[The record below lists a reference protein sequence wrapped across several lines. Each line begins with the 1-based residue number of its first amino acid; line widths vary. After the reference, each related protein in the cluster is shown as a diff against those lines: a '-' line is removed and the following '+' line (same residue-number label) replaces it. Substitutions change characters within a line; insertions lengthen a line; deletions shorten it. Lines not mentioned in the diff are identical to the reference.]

1 MKRRSALMIFLAIGA
16 AISFG
21 FSARVVAHTAH
32 QADALTY
39 QVFSAGI
46 SADQLASDAQFV
58 RLAKGNGEP
67 EKGNGKIENGDKSE
81 KPDLRYVDWSKSS
94 SVEKKGGNG
103 NGKGEDEEADG
114 EEDEGEKE
122 EEEKEEEEGFDR
134 LWDVVLY
141 G

>member
-16 AISFG
+16 AISLG
-21 FSARVVAHTAH
+21 LSARVVAHAAH

-46 SADQLASDAQFV
+46 SADQFASDAQFI

-94 SVEKKGGNG
+94 SVKKKGGNG
-103 NGKGEDEEADG
+103 NGNGEDEEADG

-122 EEEKEEEEGFDR
+122 EQEKEEEEGFDR

>member
-16 AISFG
+16 AISLG
-21 FSARVVAHTAH
+21 LSARVVAHAAH

-46 SADQLASDAQFV
+46 SADQLASDAQFI

-103 NGKGEDEEADG
+103 NGNGEDEEADG

-122 EEEKEEEEGFDR
+122 EQEKEEEEGFDR

>member
-1 MKRRSALMIFLAIGA
+1 MKRRTALMIFLAIGA

-21 FSARVVAHTAH
+21 FSARVVAHAAH

-103 NGKGEDEEADG
+103 NGNGEDEEADG

-122 EEEKEEEEGFDR
+122 EQEKEEEEGFDR